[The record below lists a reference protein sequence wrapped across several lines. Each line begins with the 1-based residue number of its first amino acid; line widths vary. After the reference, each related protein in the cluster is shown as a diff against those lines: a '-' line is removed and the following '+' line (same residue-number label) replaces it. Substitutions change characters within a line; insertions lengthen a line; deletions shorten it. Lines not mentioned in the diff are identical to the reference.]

1 MVYDVIFPI
10 ISLAI
15 PFLSLSWI
23 NLVLLIQISLS
34 YSLLKRQSTYFQG
47 KLKQRRKVI
56 LCISFCCNMLCNK
69 EYQSS
74 VSYKI
79 QNGNFSL
86 IGLWSALVTLFQ
98 ALSQVPLCAMYL
110 SCQNYLGFQFLWEKA
125 SRSELKKLS
134 QTKQVHL
141 KLLLF
146 LACWLHYVCSLSDR
160 QVIWLRPRWMGLEGS
175 LLFPQRKSRK
185 RESMSTMQLNHSWLS
200 SHREFWKIWF
210 LVSE

>member
-1 MVYDVIFPI
+1 MLVLHLRGCTLMVYDVIFPI

-34 YSLLKRQSTYFQG
+34 YSLLKSQSTYFQG
-47 KLKQRRKVI
+47 KLKQRREVI

-69 EYQSS
+69 QYQSS
-74 VSYKI
+74 VSYKN

-110 SCQNYLGFQFLWEKA
+110 SCQNYWAFS
-125 SRSELKKLS
+125 SRG
-134 QTKQVHL
+134 
-141 KLLLF
+141 
-146 LACWLHYVCSLSDR
+146 R
-160 QVIWLRPRWMGLEGS
+160 RPAEVN
-175 LLFPQRKSRK
+175 SRNWVK
-185 RESMSTMQLNHSWLS
+185 PN
-200 SHREFWKIWF
+200 KCI
-210 LVSE
+210 